1 MSNPSWW
8 GRPNARMPV
17 TPTPARHG
25 HPWSPQEVAQ
35 LHSMLR
41 NHMSVN
47 QIAAE
52 LKRFPTA
59 IEYRIAKEQEVNH
72 TIVCDTTDDEPVT
85 RNARIHHLITLLQ
98 EGYTTCQARF
108 AVGGKT
114 YTYKLPLDMGVKV
127 GDSCVV
133 DVSGDLKVVEIAEID
148 AEPVIDIRT
157 PYALRW
163 VVCKV
168 DRARYDEQ
176 MIREEQA
183 AEELARQERKNAKAK
198 ALEQLLGLVDVAALK
213 AILGGTK

>member
-1 MSNPSWW
+1 MN
-8 GRPNARMPV
+8 
-17 TPTPARHG
+17 
-25 HPWSPQEVAQ
+25 
-35 LHSMLR
+35 SMLR

-52 LKRFPTA
+52 LKRLPTA

-72 TIVCDTTDDEPVT
+72 TIIVCDTSDEEPIT
-85 RNARIHHLITLLQ
+85 KNARIHHLITLLQ
-98 EGYTTCQARF
+98 EGYTTCRARF

-127 GDSCVV
+127 GDNCVV

-148 AEPVIDIRT
+148 DEPVIDIRA

-183 AEELARQERKNAKAK
+183 AEELAKQERKNAKAK